1 MFLEGGPSHRFLRS
15 YVDGLKKAVSAA
27 ASADGHFPI
36 FRFRQ
41 TSLFRKEFYMPA
53 FLRQLKTQMI
63 YLVVWCLLPFSL
75 LFFTLNFLLFHLASL
90 RRAEVLILPEKLNFG
105 GTVCVPDYARHRFSG
120 QHLVFVTFREPTH
133 NPYMPVIWHDIKD
146 VEYINLRRFV
156 LDFYFR
162 GRRAVIPH
170 RRAHDPAARWIL
182 VHLARWLGKDPVLLT
197 YYKIYTGFR
206 PHEDYDKDLEA
217 MLARNPR
224 DPSAYMWR
232 INLRYGMYFH
242 LQREV
247 PLKQPSL
254 PQELCAKVER
264 ALARVRG
271 VRAEVRLC
279 GFYIKK
285 RTIDGPDGTSHF
297 LDGSPF
303 EAYLPAIRFLV
314 SRGYQVLLTGDQPM
328 SRQVAEDFDGMVV
341 DGETLGINPY
351 LHSIYTAL
359 HTDIFV
365 GDIGGGTL
373 FAGLVTDRQKLGLNA
388 YLFYSAFNNFWI
400 YYKHAYDRDG
410 IHLSFSDI
418 TTGKYA
424 FSGAPDGFTVESNS
438 ENEMLE
444 AVRCYVEEME
454 NPGSSEIDNT
464 LEDMWPSY
472 STFKLANCHISPA
485 YVRDHYHK
493 LSFPE

>member
-1 MFLEGGPSHRFLRS
+1 VFFLH
-15 YVDGLKKAVSAA
+15 
-27 ASADGHFPI
+27 
-36 FRFRQ
+36 
-41 TSLFRKEFYMPA
+41 
-53 FLRQLKTQMI
+53 QLKTHAI
-63 YLVVWCLLPFSL
+63 HCVGLAVLPFSL
-75 LFFTLNFLLFHLASL
+75 LFFTLHFLLFHLGAL
-90 RRAEVLILPEKLNFG
+90 RRAEVLILPEKLNFS
-105 GTVCVPDYARHRFSG
+105 GTVWVPDCARRRYPG
-120 QHLVFVTFREPTH
+120 RHLVFLTFREDNH
-133 NPYMPVIWHDIKD
+133 NPFMPRVWDDIES
-146 VEYINLRRFV
+146 VEFFSLPRFV
-156 LDFYFR
+156 FDFYFR
-162 GRRAVIPH
+162 GRRVIVP
-170 RRAHDPAARWIL
+170 RRRTFDPLARAIIAFL
-182 VHLARWLGKDPVLLT
+182 SRWLGHSPDLLT
-197 YYKIYTGFR
+197 YIDTYMEGDIPEAYRKDVEDMLTR
-206 PHEDYDKDLEA
+206 PPGDAWATHWQGY
-217 MLARNPR
+217 
-224 DPSAYMWR
+224 WR
-232 INLRYGMYFH
+232 YSTYYH

-247 PLKQPSL
+247 SMKQPSL
-254 PQELCAKVER
+254 PQELCAEVEQ

-271 VRAEVRLC
+271 ARTEVRLC
-279 GFYIKK
+279 GLYIKK
-285 RTIDGPDGTSHF
+285 SMTDSSDGTDHF

-314 SRGYQVLLTGDQPM
+314 SHGYQVLLTGDHPLP
-328 SRQVAEDFDGMVV
+328 RQVAEEFDGMVV
-341 DGETLGINPY
+341 DGETLGINPC
-351 LHSIYTAL
+351 LHRIYTVL

-373 FAGLVTDRQKLGLNA
+373 FAGLVTDRQTLALNTYTFFSA
-388 YLFYSAFNNFWI
+388 YNNLWI

-454 NPGSSEIDNT
+454 NPGSSEIDHT
-464 LEDMWPSY
+464 LEDLWPSY